1 MLQQL
6 HKELYNAHS
15 LELSEFTTKSKLA
28 WSPSSSCATG
38 EHAADR
44 LVNLS
49 YLSYRQNLE
58 HETLQPQRVN
68 TLELYWQDV
77 TFWWTQMEPNTY
89 MNIWLSGSSG

>member
-1 MLQQL
+1 MIQQL
-6 HKELYNAHS
+6 HKELYNTHS
-15 LELSEFTTKSKLA
+15 IKLSEFTTKSKIA

-44 LVNLS
+44 LVTLS
-49 YLSYRQNLE
+49 YLSYRQNLQ

-77 TFWWTQMEPNTY
+77 TFWWTQMEPNT
-89 MNIWLSGSSG
+89 